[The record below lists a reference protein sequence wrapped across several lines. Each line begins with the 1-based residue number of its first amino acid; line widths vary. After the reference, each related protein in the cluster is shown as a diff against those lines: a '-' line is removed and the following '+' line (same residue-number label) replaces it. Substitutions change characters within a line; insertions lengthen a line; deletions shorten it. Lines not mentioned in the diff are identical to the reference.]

1 MQVFPFRINADTLCQ
16 TYSNAYGKFAH
27 KVEVGPTGSSV
38 CSPHNFIHT
47 AAIQF
52 HHRHCSNNR
61 SVLSFSGQ
69 MIAALFNTL
78 KIPRAHTQ
86 PAFVVKNSCKTVK
99 IINLWWW
106 QFSTKYT
113 QQQTR
118 LDKDGFGKFG
128 ELSQPVLGW
137 LLKLIHITF
146 ILLIIFTILPD
157 RNTIEE
163 ESFSFPKKKPVK
175 M

>member
-1 MQVFPFRINADTLCQ
+1 MQVFPFRINADTFCQ
-16 TYSNAYGKFAH
+16 TYSNAYGKFGIKSKLVQPVVAC
-27 KVEVGPTGSSV
+27 VGRTISST
-38 CSPHNFIHT
+38 PQQFNFITVIAQTT
-47 AAIQF
+47 AQF
-52 HHRHCSNNR
+52 
-61 SVLSFSGQ
+61 SVSPGQ
-69 MIAALFNTL
+69 MIAAFNTL

-86 PAFVVKNSCKTVK
+86 PAFVVKNSCKTVI

-118 LDKDGFGKFG
+118 LDKNGFGKFG

-137 LLKLIHITF
+137 LLKLVHITF